1 MLPTDRNEFRRYYSC
16 SLFVPLIE
24 SFRDYAD
31 ITALQSAFNG
41 MKVICEGDKAE
52 DWKREI
58 SIGIV
63 VERD

>member
-1 MLPTDRNEFRRYYSC
+1 M
-16 SLFVPLIE
+16 PLIE